1 MKSWRYIG
9 CGGCCKFTVK
19 ITTKE
24 WLNITRVYGYGIIRQ
39 TVDGFYLRKTNDG
52 LCPFLL
58 RLSGRWFCG
67 IQYMK
72 PLACKLWP
80 FRIISEPKYGNS
92 NEACFNYKDREF
104 YIYVNLMCHGI
115 LRGRLNRIFISKILP
130 ELIEIRMGS
139 QRKQFYSTINL
150 AYPRHR

>member
-1 MKSWRYIG
+1 MTLIPWSRVKSWRCIG

-80 FRIISEPKYGNS
+80 FRILSDEVY
-92 NEACFNYKDREF
+92 
-104 YIYVNLMCHGI
+104 
-115 LRGRLNRIFISKILP
+115 LP
-130 ELIEIRMGS
+130 SAFDPTSLDKRMVSFVLVGVG
-139 QRKQFYSTINL
+139 F
-150 AYPRHR
+150 AE